1 MFMGQKIWYC
11 QDDSAPQIDLRRQ
24 CSPYQN
30 PSQFPFL
37 LGKGWQVDPKIDMEM
52 QGI

>member
-1 MFMGQKIWYC
+1 MGQKIWYC
-11 QDDSAPQIDLRRQ
+11 QDDNTPQIDLWRQ
-24 CSPYQN
+24 CNPYQN

-37 LGKGWQVDPKIDMEM
+37 FSKSWQVDPKIHMEM